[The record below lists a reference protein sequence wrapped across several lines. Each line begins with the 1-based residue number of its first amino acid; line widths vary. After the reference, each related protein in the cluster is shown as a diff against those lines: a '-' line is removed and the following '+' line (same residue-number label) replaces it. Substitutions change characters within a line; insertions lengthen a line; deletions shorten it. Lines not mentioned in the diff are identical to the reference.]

1 MAKDEGRRNGASAIR
16 AGKEL
21 GSFCR
26 RRARTKSVARL
37 VFEKHTCRVYRKRI
51 ARRTSSLYRAGK
63 NDKST
68 MPFCDKDCVTPGK
81 RLSSAIDAKDD
92 EQTGS
97 GVVRASKELGSFCR
111 R

>member
-1 MAKDEGRRNGASAIR
+1 
-16 AGKEL
+16 
-21 GSFCR
+21 
-26 RRARTKSVARL
+26 
-37 VFEKHTCRVYRKRI
+37 
-51 ARRTSSLYRAGK
+51 
-63 NDKST
+63 